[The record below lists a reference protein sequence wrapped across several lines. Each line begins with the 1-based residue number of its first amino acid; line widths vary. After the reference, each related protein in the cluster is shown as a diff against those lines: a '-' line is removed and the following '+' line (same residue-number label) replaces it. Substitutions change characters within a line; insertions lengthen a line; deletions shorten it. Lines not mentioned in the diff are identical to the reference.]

1 MDDIDDYSY
10 GLVFFFQDDV
20 IIRRISLVCFSLFF
34 AATCWQ
40 RLAVI
45 FHMYR
50 VFPMMLAPKNKNAK
64 VKKQRRLSRF
74 LNPNETHCLSCC

>member
-50 VFPMMLAPKNKNAK
+50 VFPMMLAPKIK
-64 VKKQRRLSRF
+64 R
-74 LNPNETHCLSCC
+74 